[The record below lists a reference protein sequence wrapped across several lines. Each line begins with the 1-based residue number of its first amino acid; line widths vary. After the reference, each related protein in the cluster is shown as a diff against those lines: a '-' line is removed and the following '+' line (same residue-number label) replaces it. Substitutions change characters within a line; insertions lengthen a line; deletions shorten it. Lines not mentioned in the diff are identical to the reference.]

1 MAWKRP
7 ITLLLA
13 AALLWTG
20 LLGASGML
28 HAHEAIDLES
38 QSHAELA
45 EGATECCQ
53 DAVDRSP
60 ACTSIATVVPDHPMP
75 VVLLE
80 ARSTFLA
87 GPPGLPAG
95 RDPNEFL
102 DPPRVI

>member
-28 HAHEAIDLES
+28 HAHENVHVES
-38 QSHAELA
+38 QSYAEFA
-45 EGATECCQ
+45 QEAVECCQ
-53 DAVDRSP
+53 DVTDRSP
-60 ACTSIATVVPDHPMP
+60 SCISISAVVVEHSVPI
-75 VVLLE
+75 VLRE
-80 ARSTFLA
+80 FHSTFLV

-95 RDPNEFL
+95 RDPHEFL